1 MPTIYRKT
9 SKGQTEIETRALK
22 LAPRFRNLLILV
34 DGRRSDADLM
44 QLLPQVGLE
53 AVEALAQGGF
63 IEAIGVTAEP
73 AAASRKPPA
82 AAPTVPP
89 ASAPGFEQRRR
100 DAVRMLI
107 DQVGPV
113 GETLALRIERARNEQ
128 DLTPLID
135 TAVQLINNTRGRT
148 TALAYAQR
156 FGSPG
161 TKSG

>member
-9 SKGQTEIETRALK
+9 SKGQIEIETRATK

-44 QLLPQVGLE
+44 QLMPQVGLE
-53 AVEALAQGGF
+53 AVDALAQGGF

-73 AAASRKPPA
+73 SAAAAARKPSAAQAATPA
-82 AAPTVPP
+82 AAV
-89 ASAPGFEQRRR
+89 PGFEQRRR

-113 GETLALRIERARNEQ
+113 GETLALRIERARFM
-128 DLTPLID
+128 LGAHP
-135 TAVQLINNTRGRT
+135 
-148 TALAYAQR
+148 
-156 FGSPG
+156 
-161 TKSG
+161 